1 MYKVGYYFL
10 MMEKNETGIVVLEQ
24 KIIDLLNKL
33 KGNHL
38 DLVTFQD
45 ENEVLKA
52 QKISLEQQLSSLQ
65 EENKSLKIAN
75 NLLGSNEGTQETKS
89 KINNLIKEVENCIQ
103 QVSEMN

>member
-1 MYKVGYYFL
+1 VYEVGYYFL

-75 NLLGSNEGTQETKS
+75 NLLGSNEGTLETKS
-89 KINNLIKEVENCIQ
+89 KINNLSKEVENCIQ

>member
-1 MYKVGYYFL
+1 MLF
-10 MMEKNETGIVVLEQ
+10 Q
-24 KIIDLLNKL
+24 
-33 KGNHL
+33 GNHL

>member
-1 MYKVGYYFL
+1 MV
-10 MMEKNETGIVVLEQ
+10 EKERLSLAFLEQ

>member
-1 MYKVGYYFL
+1 MIRG
-10 MMEKNETGIVVLEQ
+10 NESSIAFLEQ
-24 KIIDLLNKL
+24 KIIEHLNKL

-38 DLVTFQD
+38 SLVRFEEQ
-45 ENEVLKA
+45 NELLKTRNVE
-52 QKISLEQQLSSLQ
+52 LEQKLSVML

-89 KINNLIKEVENCIQ
+89 KINSLIKEVENCIQ

>member
-1 MYKVGYYFL
+1 MYEVGYYFL
-10 MMEKNETGIVVLEQ
+10 MMKKNETGIVVLEQ

-75 NLLGSNEGTQETKS
+75 NLLGSNEGTLETKS

>member
-1 MYKVGYYFL
+1 
-10 MMEKNETGIVVLEQ
+10 MEKNETGIVVLEQ

-45 ENEVLKA
+45 ENEVLKT
-52 QKISLEQQLSSLQ
+52 QNISLEQQLSSLQ

>member
-1 MYKVGYYFL
+1 

-75 NLLGSNEGTQETKS
+75 NLLGSNEGTLETKS

>member
-1 MYKVGYYFL
+1 MYEVGYYFL
-10 MMEKNETGIVVLEQ
+10 MMKKNETGIVVLEQ

>member
-1 MYKVGYYFL
+1 
-10 MMEKNETGIVVLEQ
+10 MEKNETGIVVLEQ

-75 NLLGSNEGTQETKS
+75 NLLGSNEGTLETKS

>member
-1 MYKVGYYFL
+1 

>member
-1 MYKVGYYFL
+1 MYEVGYYFL
-10 MMEKNETGIVVLEQ
+10 MMEKNETEIVVLEQ